1 MITLIRTLLVAAMV
15 STTSLS
21 QLRATETTSKA
32 AKPAVKAKA
41 TDKVDVTWQ
50 NDPTCQF
57 VFFAVLE
64 GLYTDGVQD
73 EIVELI
79 LRHVGRHISSSHGPE
94 GAEDVSRLVN
104 GLNIGR
110 RYDTEDRLIA
120 LSTAACAVSGPAAKR
135 QDVMPLPDPVSW
147 EQIDRWV
154 RVFSRDSQSGRI
166 ERCLFTART
175 LGHEDRVLPLLM

>member
-1 MITLIRTLLVAAMV
+1 MYQREAEHMQLLQEGLISEDRWTI
-15 STTSLS
+15 
-21 QLRATETTSKA
+21 SKA
-32 AKPAVKAKA
+32 IALLLK
-41 TDKVDVTWQ
+41 
-50 NDPTCQF
+50 
-57 VFFAVLE
+57 
-64 GLYTDGVQD
+64 GGVSED

-135 QDVMPLPDPVSW
+135 QDVMPLPDPV
-147 EQIDRWV
+147 ILALGFHDGM
-154 RVFSRDSQSGRI
+154 FS
-166 ERCLFTART
+166 TACRHH
-175 LGHEDRVLPLLM
+175 G